1 MELEN
6 MARVSDFR
14 GGWELDQV
22 NEMDLDKQSTVIIVV
37 IHQRA
42 GEP

>member
-6 MARVSDFR
+6 MARGRVSDFR

-22 NEMDLDKQSTVIIVV
+22 NEVRL
-37 IHQRA
+37 
-42 GEP
+42 G